1 MSCLFRTSSLV
12 VLAAACSSFV
22 VAAAPS
28 PKPAT
33 PAAEWPQFRGP
44 NRDGISPDKNLLKEW
59 PKDGPPPVWKCEPIG
74 IGFSSVSI
82 AGDRIFTMG
91 DEKDSSYV
99 YALDRNT
106 GKKLWATKVGK
117 PGGNYA
123 GTRCTPTIDG
133 DYLYALGQFG
143 DLVCLEVA
151 TGNEKWRKKYEADFG
166 GSAGGW
172 NFTESVLID
181 ADKVICTP
189 GGDQRAMVALKKA
202 TR

>member
-1 MSCLFRTSSLV
+1 MSRLFRMSSLV

-22 VAAAPS
+22 VAAP
-28 PKPAT
+28 
-33 PAAEWPQFRGP
+33 EWPQFRGP
-44 NRDGISPDKNLLKEW
+44 KRDGISPDKNLLKEW
-59 PKDGPPPVWKCEPIG
+59 PTDGPKQVWKSEPIG

-106 GKKLWATKVGK
+106 GKKLWSTKVGK

-133 DYLYALGQFG
+133 DYVYAVGQFG
-143 DLVCLEVA
+143 DLVCLE
-151 TGNEKWRKKYEADFG
+151 
-166 GSAGGW
+166 
-172 NFTESVLID
+172 
-181 ADKVICTP
+181 
-189 GGDQRAMVALKKA
+189 
-202 TR
+202 